1 MKSMIFALSMILGT
15 SAMAA
20 STSLFKCVVP
30 SDTKAVTL
38 NIDIGDDTSADFVTV
53 TLNEKTG
60 VSTFFSQNDKGS
72 VNTQIQGGN
81 FNMLAL
87 TDASSQVDGV
97 IKSAGFLALAS
108 NNGAFQGFLAANN
121 NIYPLQC
128 TH

>member
-1 MKSMIFALSMILGT
+1 MKSMVFALSLILGS

-20 STSLFKCVVP
+20 NTSLFKCVVP
-30 SDTKAVTL
+30 SDSKAVTL

-53 TLNEKTG
+53 TLNEKSG

-87 TDASSQVDGV
+87 TEKSAQVDGV
-97 IKSAGFLALAS
+97 IQSSGFLALAA
-108 NNGAFQGFLAANN
+108 NNGAYSGFLAANGN
-121 NIYPLQC
+121 VYPLQC